1 MNIQMRPCKL
11 LDAHLQ
17 ISIHIIHAP
26 LASKFLK
33 MFLMLYKNFQSH
45 IQEDGICLFIVFVF
59 KMVVL
64 MKPKYCK
71 TTPIYGP

>member
-11 LDAHLQ
+11 LDARLQ
-17 ISIHIIHAP
+17 ISIHIRHAP
-26 LASKFLK
+26 LAS
-33 MFLMLYKNFQSH
+33 KNFQSH
-45 IQEDGICLFIVFVF
+45 IQENGICLFIVFVF

-71 TTPIYGP
+71 TTSIYGP